1 MTDLIRSRLMQEN
14 VKVEWQRMRRSQ
26 NVEYRGRGRS
36 LGGRTGIGIG
46 GFLVVLVIG
55 WLMGVNP
62 LYLVSML
69 EEGGDRLPSRMQT
82 EPPPDNQNTDFVR
95 AILGDTEDTW
105 GAIFK
110 RSGQYYEAPKL
121 VLFADSVRSACG
133 FASAAVG
140 PFYCSRDE
148 EVYLDLSFFEE
159 LSHRFGAPGDF
170 ARAYVIA
177 HEVGH
182 HIQNLLGTSASVQAQ
197 RARSDAVTSN
207 ALSVRQELQADCFA
221 GVWGHYT
228 AKRGLVDRADIAA
241 ALNAAAQ
248 IGDDRLQKRAQG
260 YVVPEALTHG
270 SSAQRMQWFKKGLAS
285 GSPNQCNTF
294 TAGMA
299 G

>member
-1 MTDLIRSRLMQEN
+1 MD
-14 VKVEWQRMRRSQ
+14 WHRMRRSQ
-26 NVEYRGRGRS
+26 NVEYRNDRRAF
-36 LGGRTGIGIG
+36 GGRAGIGIG
-46 GFLVVLVIG
+46 GFIVVLVLG

-69 EEGGDRLPSRMQT
+69 QEGGDEPLSRVQT
-82 EPPPDNQNTDFVR
+82 ELPPNNQNTEFVR

-105 GAIFK
+105 GAIFQ
-110 RSGQYYEAPKL
+110 RSGQSYEEPRL
-121 VLFADSVRSACG
+121 VLFSGTVQSACG

-159 LSHRFGAPGDF
+159 LSQRFGAPGDF

-182 HIQNLLGTSASVQAQ
+182 HIQHLLGISARVQAQ
-197 RARSDAVTSN
+197 RARADAVTSN

-221 GVWGHYT
+221 GVWGHST

-248 IGDDRLQKRAQG
+248 IGDDRLQKRTQG
-260 YVVPEALTHG
+260 YVVPEAFTHG
-270 SSAQRMQWFKKGLAS
+270 SAAQRVQWFKKGLER
-285 GSPNQCNTF
+285 GDPGQCNTF
-294 TAGMA
+294 TADTA
-299 G
+299 GQF

>member
-1 MTDLIRSRLMQEN
+1 
-14 VKVEWQRMRRSQ
+14 MRRSQ
-26 NVEYRGRGRS
+26 NVEYRGGRRAF
-36 LGGRTGIGIG
+36 GGRAGLGFG
-46 GFLVVLVIG
+46 GLIVVLVLS

-62 LYLVSML
+62 LYLVGML
-69 EEGGDRLPSRMQT
+69 EEGGGPPARVQT
-82 EPPPDNQNTDFVR
+82 EPPANDQNTDFVR

-105 GAIFK
+105 GSIFQ
-110 RSGQYYEAPKL
+110 RSGQSYTQPKL
-121 VLFADSVRSACG
+121 VLFSDAVQSACG

-140 PFYCSRDE
+140 PFYCARDE

-159 LSHRFGAPGDF
+159 LSQRFGAPGDF

-182 HIQNLLGTSASVQAQ
+182 HIQHLLGISAKVQAQ
-197 RARSDAVTSN
+197 RARADEVTSN

-248 IGDDRLQKRAQG
+248 IGDDRLQKRTQG
-260 YVVPEALTHG
+260 YVVPEAFTHG
-270 SSAQRMQWFKKGLAS
+270 SAAQRAQWFQKGLES
-285 GSPNQCNTF
+285 GDPNQCNTF
-294 TAGMA
+294 TAGSA
-299 G
+299 GQL

>member
-1 MTDLIRSRLMQEN
+1 MD
-14 VKVEWQRMRRSQ
+14 WQRMRRSQ
-26 NVEYRGRGRS
+26 NVEYRRGHRGF
-36 LGGRTGIGIG
+36 GGRAGLGFG
-46 GFLVVLVIG
+46 GLIVVLVLS

-62 LYLVSML
+62 LYLLSML
-69 EEGGDRLPSRMQT
+69 QEGGEGPPAQIQT
-82 EPPPDNQNTDFVR
+82 EPPANDRNTDFVR

-105 GAIFK
+105 NTLFQ
-110 RSGQYYEAPKL
+110 RSGQSYEEPKL
-121 VLFADSVRSACG
+121 VLFNGAVQSACG

-140 PFYCSRDE
+140 PFYCSRDA

-159 LSHRFGAPGDF
+159 LSQRFGAPGDF

-182 HIQNLLGTSASVQAQ
+182 HIQHLLGISAKVQAQ
-197 RARSDAVTSN
+197 RAQADEATSN

-241 ALNAAAQ
+241 ALHAAAQ

-260 YVVPEALTHG
+260 YVVPEAFTHG
-270 SSAQRMQWFKKGLAS
+270 SAAQRVQWFQKGLES
-285 GSPNQCNTF
+285 GDPGQCNTF
-294 TAGMA
+294 TTATGTAG
-299 G
+299 

>member
-1 MTDLIRSRLMQEN
+1 MD
-14 VKVEWQRMRRSQ
+14 WQRMRRSQ
-26 NVEYRGRGRS
+26 NVEYRGGRRGF
-36 LGGRTGIGIG
+36 GGRTGIGIG
-46 GFLVVLVIG
+46 GFIVVLVLG

-62 LYLVSML
+62 LYLVGLL
-69 EEGGDRLPSRMQT
+69 EEGDEGPATRVQT
-82 EPPPDNQNTDFVR
+82 ERPANDQNTDFVR

-105 GAIFK
+105 GAIFQ
-110 RSGQYYEAPKL
+110 RSGQSYEQPKL
-121 VLFADSVRSACG
+121 VLFSGAVQSACG

-148 EVYLDLSFFEE
+148 EVYLDLSFFE
-159 LSHRFGAPGDF
+159 LSQRFGAPGDF

-182 HIQNLLGTSASVQAQ
+182 HIQHLLGISAKVQAQ
-197 RARSDAVTSN
+197 RAQADEVTGN

-248 IGDDRLQKRAQG
+248 IGDDRLQKRTQG
-260 YVVPEALTHG
+260 YVVPEAFTHG
-270 SSAQRMQWFKKGLAS
+270 SAAQRVQWFQKGLES
-285 GSPNQCNTF
+285 GDPNQCNTF
-294 TAGMA
+294 TAGTV
-299 G
+299 GQL

>member
-1 MTDLIRSRLMQEN
+1 MD
-14 VKVEWQRMRRSQ
+14 WQRMRRSQ
-26 NVEYRGRGRS
+26 NVEYRGGRRAF
-36 LGGRTGIGIG
+36 GGRAGIGIG
-46 GFLVVLVIG
+46 GLIVVLVLG

-62 LYLVSML
+62 LYLVGML
-69 EEGGDRLPSRMQT
+69 EEGGDGPPVRVQT

-105 GAIFK
+105 GTIFQ
-110 RSGQYYEAPKL
+110 RSGQSYEQPKL
-121 VLFADSVRSACG
+121 VLFTGAVQSACG

-159 LSHRFGAPGDF
+159 LSRRFGAPGDF

-182 HIQNLLGTSASVQAQ
+182 HIQHLLGISAKVQAQ
-197 RARSDAVTSN
+197 RARANEVTSN

-228 AKRGLVDRADIAA
+228 AKRGLVDRADVAA

-260 YVVPEALTHG
+260 YVVPEAFTHG
-270 SSAQRMQWFKKGLAS
+270 SAAQRVQWFQKGLES
-285 GSPNQCNTF
+285 GAPDQCNTF
-294 TAGMA
+294 TTGTT
-299 G
+299 GQL

>member
-1 MTDLIRSRLMQEN
+1 MD
-14 VKVEWQRMRRSQ
+14 WGRMRRSG
-26 NVEYRGRGRS
+26 NVEDRRGHRAFGGGAG
-36 LGGRTGIGIG
+36 LGVG
-46 GFLVVLVIG
+46 GLVVVLVLS

-69 EEGGDRLPSRMQT
+69 QEGGNGPPVQVQT
-82 EPPPDNQNTDFVR
+82 EPPANDRQADFVR

-105 GAIFK
+105 RTIFQ
-110 RSGQYYEAPKL
+110 RSGESYKEPKL
-121 VLFADSVRSACG
+121 VLFSDAVQSACG

-148 EVYLDLSFFEE
+148 EVYLDLRFFEE
-159 LSHRFGAPGDF
+159 LSQRFGAPGDF

-182 HIQNLLGTSASVQAQ
+182 HIQQLLGISAKVQAQ
-197 RARSDAVTSN
+197 RARADEATSN

-228 AKRGLVDRADIAA
+228 AKRGLIDQSDIAA
-241 ALNAAAQ
+241 ALHAAAQ

-260 YVVPEALTHG
+260 YVVPEAFTHG
-270 SSAQRMQWFKKGLAS
+270 SAAQRVQWFQKGLES
-285 GSPNQCNTF
+285 GDPNQCNTF
-294 TAGMA
+294 TAGTA
-299 G
+299 GQL

>member
-1 MTDLIRSRLMQEN
+1 LI
-14 VKVEWQRMRRSQ
+14 
-26 NVEYRGRGRS
+26 
-36 LGGRTGIGIG
+36 
-46 GFLVVLVIG
+46 VVLVLS

-62 LYLVSML
+62 LYLVGML
-69 EEGGDRLPSRMQT
+69 QEGGEGPPAQVQI
-82 EPPPDNQNTDFVR
+82 EPPANDRNTDFVR

-105 GAIFK
+105 NTIFQ
-110 RSGQYYEAPKL
+110 RSNQSYAEPKL
-121 VLFADSVRSACG
+121 VLFNGVVQSACG

-159 LSHRFGAPGDF
+159 LSQRFGAPGDF

-177 HEVGH
+177 HEIGH
-182 HIQNLLGTSASVQAQ
+182 HIQHLLGISAKVQAQ
-197 RARSDAVTSN
+197 RAQADEATSN

-260 YVVPEALTHG
+260 YVVPEAFTHG
-270 SSAQRMQWFKKGLAS
+270 SAAQRVQWFQKGLES
-285 GSPNQCNTF
+285 GDPGQCNTF
-294 TAGMA
+294 TATA
-299 G
+299 GQF

>member
-1 MTDLIRSRLMQEN
+1 MD
-14 VKVEWQRMRRSQ
+14 WQRMRRSQ
-26 NVEYRGRGRS
+26 NVEYRG
-36 LGGRTGIGIG
+36 GGRGFGGRAGVGIG
-46 GFLVVLVIG
+46 GFIVVLVLS

-62 LYLVSML
+62 LYLVDML
-69 EEGGDRLPSRMQT
+69 QEGGDGPPSQVQT
-82 EPPPDNQNTDFVR
+82 ETPPNSQNTDFVR

-105 GAIFK
+105 GAIFR
-110 RSGQYYEAPKL
+110 RSGQSYKEPKL
-121 VLFADSVRSACG
+121 VLFTGAVQSACG

-159 LSHRFGAPGDF
+159 LSHRFGAPGDS

-182 HIQNLLGTSASVQAQ
+182 HIQHLLGIGARVQAQ
-197 RARSDAVTSN
+197 RAQADVVTSN

-260 YVVPEALTHG
+260 YVVPEAFTHG
-270 SSAQRMQWFKKGLAS
+270 SAAQRMQWFKKGLES
-285 GSPNQCNTF
+285 GAPDQCNTF
-294 TAGMA
+294 TAGTA

>member
-1 MTDLIRSRLMQEN
+1 MD
-14 VKVEWQRMRRSQ
+14 WQRMRRSQ
-26 NVEYRGRGRS
+26 NVEYRRGHRGF
-36 LGGRTGIGIG
+36 GGRAGLGFG
-46 GFLVVLVIG
+46 GLIVVLVLS

-62 LYLVSML
+62 LYLLSML
-69 EEGGDRLPSRMQT
+69 QEGGEGPPAQIQT
-82 EPPPDNQNTDFVR
+82 EPPANDRNTDFVR

-105 GAIFK
+105 NTLFQ
-110 RSGQYYEAPKL
+110 RSGQSYEEPKL
-121 VLFADSVRSACG
+121 VLFNGAVQSACG

-140 PFYCSRDE
+140 PFYCSRDA

-159 LSHRFGAPGDF
+159 LSQRFGAPGDF

-182 HIQNLLGTSASVQAQ
+182 HIQHLLGISAKVQAQ
-197 RARSDAVTSN
+197 RAQADEATSN

-241 ALNAAAQ
+241 ALHAAAQ

-260 YVVPEALTHG
+260 YVVPEAFTHG
-270 SSAQRMQWFKKGLAS
+270 SAAQRVQWFQKGLES
-285 GSPNQCNTF
+285 GDPGQCNTF
-294 TAGMA
+294 TTATGTT

>member
-1 MTDLIRSRLMQEN
+1 MD
-14 VKVEWQRMRRSQ
+14 WQRMRRSQ
-26 NVEYRGRGRS
+26 NVEYRNDRRAF
-36 LGGRTGIGIG
+36 GGRAGIGIG
-46 GFLVVLVIG
+46 GFIVVLVLG

-62 LYLVSML
+62 LSLLSML
-69 EEGGDRLPSRMQT
+69 QEEGGNGPLSRVQT
-82 EPPPDNQNTDFVR
+82 ELPPNNQNTEFVR

-105 GAIFK
+105 GAIFQ
-110 RSGQYYEAPKL
+110 RSGQSYEEPRL
-121 VLFADSVRSACG
+121 VLFSGTVQSACG

-159 LSHRFGAPGDF
+159 LSQRFGAPGDF

-182 HIQNLLGTSASVQAQ
+182 HIQHLLGISARIQAQ
-197 RARSDAVTSN
+197 RIRADAVTSN

-260 YVVPEALTHG
+260 YVVPEAFTHG
-270 SSAQRMQWFKKGLAS
+270 SAAQRVQWFKKGLES
-285 GSPNQCNTF
+285 GNPDQCNTF
-294 TAGMA
+294 TADTA
-299 G
+299 GQF

>member
-1 MTDLIRSRLMQEN
+1 MD
-14 VKVEWQRMRRSQ
+14 WQRMRRSQ
-26 NVEYRGRGRS
+26 NVEYQRGHRGF
-36 LGGRTGIGIG
+36 GGRAGLGFG
-46 GFLVVLVIG
+46 GLIVVLVLS

-62 LYLVSML
+62 LYLLSML
-69 EEGGDRLPSRMQT
+69 QEGGEGPPAQIQT
-82 EPPPDNQNTDFVR
+82 EPPANDRNTDFVR

-105 GAIFK
+105 NTLFQ
-110 RSGQYYEAPKL
+110 RSGQSYEEPKL
-121 VLFADSVRSACG
+121 VLFNGAVQSACG

-140 PFYCSRDE
+140 PFYCSRDA

-159 LSHRFGAPGDF
+159 LSQRFGAPGDF

-182 HIQNLLGTSASVQAQ
+182 HIQHLLGISAKVQAQ
-197 RARSDAVTSN
+197 RAQADEATSN

-241 ALNAAAQ
+241 ALHAAAQ

-260 YVVPEALTHG
+260 YVVPEAFTHG
-270 SSAQRMQWFKKGLAS
+270 SAAQRVQWFQKGLES
-285 GSPNQCNTF
+285 GDPGQCNTF
-294 TAGMA
+294 TTATGTT